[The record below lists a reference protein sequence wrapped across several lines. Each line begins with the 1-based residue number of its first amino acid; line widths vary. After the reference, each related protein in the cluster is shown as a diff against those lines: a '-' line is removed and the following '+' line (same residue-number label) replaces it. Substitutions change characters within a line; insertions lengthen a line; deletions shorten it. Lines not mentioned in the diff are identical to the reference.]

1 MSPLLYLAGL
11 ILMTINVTVLPD
23 WNALAYISYGCM
35 VIGGIGTLAREIRIN
50 PDAFIEGE
58 PLFLFRERHHKTR
71 SQEKHG

>member
-11 ILMTINVTVLPD
+11 FLMTINVTVFPD
-23 WNALAYISYGCM
+23 LNALAYVSYGCL

-58 PLFLFRERHHKTR
+58 PLFLFRERHPKTR